1 MSFAFE
7 VGGDSSVSIR
17 VVGVGGGGGNAVNRM
32 ITSGVRGVDF
42 VAINTDKQCL
52 NYSAA
57 TMKLQIGEKL
67 THGLGSGSRPEIGC
81 KAAQESED
89 EIRKMLEGANMVFIT
104 AGMGGGTGTGAAPVV
119 AEIAKEMGILT
130 VGVVTRP
137 FTFEGRRRIEQANAG
152 IVELKERVDALVV
165 IPNERLKLVSEQKI
179 TFQNAFEVADNVLR
193 QAVQSISD
201 LMTVPGL
208 INLDFNDVAT
218 IMRNAGFA
226 HMGTG
231 RASGKEKAAEAA
243 QMAIESPLLETS
255 IAGAHGVLL
264 NITGS
269 PDMGLEEVEQ
279 AAAMVQESA
288 HPDAHIIFGAAI
300 DENLDDE
307 IRITVVAT
315 GFDDQPS
322 GIAQPAFQQ
331 QKKEP
336 ETPAT
341 AEPAQAAQPAAQAAQ
356 PAAQPAAEPVKP
368 REEAPQ
374 PAPTKPVESG
384 SDLDVPDFFNNRK
397 RSALERHAIAED
409 ARKGDTRKGD
419 TFDDILNMF
428 RKHD

>member
-1 MSFAFE
+1 MGFAFE
-7 VGGDSSVSIR
+7 YGSDASVAIR

-32 ITSGVRGVDF
+32 ITGGVRGIDF

-67 THGLGSGSRPEIGC
+67 TRGLGAGSNPEVGR

-89 EIRKMLEGANMVFIT
+89 EIRKMLEGVNMVFIT
-104 AGMGGGTGTGAAPVV
+104 AGMGGGTGTGGAPVV
-119 AEIAKEMGILT
+119 AQIAKDMGILT

-137 FTFEGRRRIEQANAG
+137 FSFEGRRRIDQANAG
-152 IVELKERVDALVV
+152 ISELKEKVDALVV
-165 IPNERLKLVSEQKI
+165 IPNERLKLVSDQKI

-193 QAVQSISD
+193 QAVQSISE

-226 HMGTG
+226 HMGVG
-231 RASGKEKAAEAA
+231 RASGKEKASEAA
-243 QMAIESPLLETS
+243 RMAIESPLLETS
-255 IAGAHGVLL
+255 ISGAHGVLL

-279 AAAMVQESA
+279 AAAMVQEAA

-300 DENLDDE
+300 DESLDDE

-315 GFDDQPS
+315 GFDQQPS
-322 GIAQPAFQQ
+322 GRRQRPKDGGKRSRRGDCRPRRRGQGQA
-331 QKKEP
+331 P
-336 ETPAT
+336 ERRGCARVR
-341 AEPAQAAQPAAQAAQ
+341 QAHAGGGLHRPPGKGARS
-356 PAAQPAAEPVKP
+356 P
-368 REEAPQ
+368 RCGRGCSAPQ
-374 PAPTKPVESG
+374 ERGQKAG
-384 SDLDVPDFFNNRK
+384 
-397 RSALERHAIAED
+397 RSL
-409 ARKGDTRKGD
+409 
-419 TFDDILNMF
+419 
-428 RKHD
+428 

>member
-1 MSFAFE
+1 MGFAFE
-7 VGGDSSVSIR
+7 YGSDTTVTIR

-32 ITSGVRGVDF
+32 ITGGVRGIDF

-57 TMKLQIGEKL
+57 TMKLQIGDKL
-67 THGLGSGSRPEIGC
+67 TRGLGAGGNPEMGR

-104 AGMGGGTGTGAAPVV
+104 AGMGGGTGTGGAPVV
-119 AEIAKEMGILT
+119 ARIAKDMGILT

-137 FTFEGRRRIEQANAG
+137 FNFEGRRRIDQANAG
-152 IVELKERVDALVV
+152 ISDLKEQVDALVV
-165 IPNERLKLVSEQKI
+165 IPNERLKLVSDQKI

-193 QAVQSISD
+193 QAVQSISE

-226 HMGTG
+226 HMGVG

-243 QMAIESPLLETS
+243 KMAIESPLLETS
-255 IAGAHGVLL
+255 ISGARGVLL

-279 AAAMVQESA
+279 AAAMVQEAA
-288 HPDAHIIFGAAI
+288 HPEAHIIFGAAI
-300 DENLDDE
+300 DEGLDDE

-315 GFDDQPS
+315 GFDSQPTGLAKPAAVAVEEKPAEAPKAAAAAPAAPKADELEVPDFVQMMQS
-322 GIAQPAFQQ
+322 APKQPAQEKPRAVAEDAQPAPS
-331 QKKEP
+331 KKKDP
-336 ETPAT
+336 
-341 AEPAQAAQPAAQAAQ
+341 
-356 PAAQPAAEPVKP
+356 
-368 REEAPQ
+368 
-374 PAPTKPVESG
+374 
-384 SDLDVPDFFNNRK
+384 
-397 RSALERHAIAED
+397 
-409 ARKGDTRKGD
+409 
-419 TFDDILNMF
+419 FDDILSMF
-428 RKHD
+428 RDKR

>member
-1 MSFAFE
+1 MGFAFE
-7 VGGDSSVSIR
+7 YGTDTTVAIR

-32 ITSGVRGVDF
+32 ITGGVRGIDF

-52 NYSAA
+52 NFSAA
-57 TMKLQIGEKL
+57 TMKLQIGDKL
-67 THGLGSGSRPEIGC
+67 TRGLGAGGNPEMGR

-104 AGMGGGTGTGAAPVV
+104 AGMGGGTGTGGAPIV
-119 AEIAKEMGILT
+119 AQIAKDMGILT

-137 FTFEGRRRIEQANAG
+137 FNFEGRRRIDQANAG
-152 IVELKERVDALVV
+152 ISELKEKVDALVV

-193 QAVQSISD
+193 QAVQSISE

-226 HMGTG
+226 HMGVG

-243 QMAIESPLLETS
+243 KMAIESPLLETS
-255 IAGAHGVLL
+255 ISGARGVLL

-279 AAAMVQESA
+279 AAAMVQEAA
-288 HPDAHIIFGAAI
+288 HPEAHIIFGAAI
-300 DENLDDE
+300 DEGLDDE

-315 GFDDQPS
+315 GFDAQPS
-322 GIAQPAFQQ
+322 GLAKPAAVVEDKPAEAPKAAASAAPAAPKADELEVPEFVQMMQSAPKAPAQEPSRAVAEDAQPAPS
-331 QKKEP
+331 KKKDP
-336 ETPAT
+336 
-341 AEPAQAAQPAAQAAQ
+341 
-356 PAAQPAAEPVKP
+356 
-368 REEAPQ
+368 
-374 PAPTKPVESG
+374 
-384 SDLDVPDFFNNRK
+384 
-397 RSALERHAIAED
+397 
-409 ARKGDTRKGD
+409 
-419 TFDDILNMF
+419 FDDILSMF
-428 RKHD
+428 RDRK

>member
-1 MSFAFE
+1 MGFAFE
-7 VGGDSSVSIR
+7 YGSDTNVSIR
-17 VVGVGGGGGNAVNRM
+17 VIGVGGGGGNAVNRM
-32 ITSGVRGVDF
+32 ITGGVRGIDF

-67 THGLGSGSRPEIGC
+67 THGLGSGSRPEVGC

-119 AEIAKEMGILT
+119 AQIAKDMGILT

-137 FTFEGRRRIEQANAG
+137 FTFEGRKRIEQANAG
-152 IVELKERVDALVV
+152 ITELKEKVDALVV

-193 QAVQSISD
+193 QAVQSISE

-226 HMGTG
+226 HMGVG

-243 QMAIESPLLETS
+243 KMAIESPLLETS
-255 IAGAHGVLL
+255 IAGARGVLL

-300 DENLDDE
+300 DESLDDE

-315 GFDDQPS
+315 GFDEQPT
-322 GIAQPAFQQ
+322 GLAKPAVTEE
-331 QKKEP
+331 KP
-336 ETPAT
+336 
-341 AEPAQAAQPAAQAAQ
+341 AEPAAEQAPAEKK
-356 PAAQPAAEPVKP
+356 PEPKN
-368 REEAPQ
+368 
-374 PAPTKPVESG
+374 
-384 SDLDVPDFFNNRK
+384 DLDVPDFVNMMREAPK
-397 RSALERHAIAED
+397 TSEPARAVAED
-409 ARKGDTRKGD
+409 AQPAQKKEPKEHDA
-419 TFDDILNMF
+419 FDDILKMF
-428 RKHD
+428 KR

>member
-1 MSFAFE
+1 MGFAFE
-7 VGGDSSVSIR
+7 YGSDTTVAIR

-32 ITSGVRGVDF
+32 ITGGVRGIDF

-57 TMKLQIGEKL
+57 TMKLQIGDKL
-67 THGLGSGSRPEIGC
+67 TRGLGAGGNPEMGR

-104 AGMGGGTGTGAAPVV
+104 AGMGGGTGTGGAPIV
-119 AEIAKEMGILT
+119 AEIAKDMGILT

-137 FTFEGRRRIEQANAG
+137 FNFEGRRRIDQANAG
-152 IVELKERVDALVV
+152 ISELKEKVDALVV
-165 IPNERLKLVSEQKI
+165 IPNERLKLVSDQKI

-193 QAVQSISD
+193 QAVQSISE

-226 HMGTG
+226 HMGVG

-243 QMAIESPLLETS
+243 KMAIESPLLETS
-255 IAGAHGVLL
+255 ISGARGVLL

-279 AAAMVQESA
+279 AAAMVQEAA
-288 HPDAHIIFGAAI
+288 HPEAHIIFGAAI
-300 DENLDDE
+300 DEGLDDE

-315 GFDDQPS
+315 GFDAQPTGLAKPAAVAVEDKPAEAPKAEAAAPKADELEVPDFVQMMQS
-322 GIAQPAFQQ
+322 APKQPVQEKPRAVAEDAQPAPS
-331 QKKEP
+331 KKKDP
-336 ETPAT
+336 
-341 AEPAQAAQPAAQAAQ
+341 
-356 PAAQPAAEPVKP
+356 
-368 REEAPQ
+368 
-374 PAPTKPVESG
+374 
-384 SDLDVPDFFNNRK
+384 
-397 RSALERHAIAED
+397 
-409 ARKGDTRKGD
+409 
-419 TFDDILNMF
+419 FDDILSMF
-428 RKHD
+428 RDRK

>member
-1 MSFAFE
+1 MGFAFE
-7 VGGDSSVSIR
+7 YGSDASVAIR

-32 ITSGVRGVDF
+32 ITGGVRGIDF

-67 THGLGSGSRPEIGC
+67 TRGLGAGSNPEVGR

-89 EIRKMLEGANMVFIT
+89 EIRKMLEGVNLVFIT
-104 AGMGGGTGTGAAPVV
+104 AGMGGGTGTGGAPVV
-119 AEIAKEMGILT
+119 AQIAKDMGILT

-137 FTFEGRRRIEQANAG
+137 FSFEGRRRIDQANAG
-152 IVELKERVDALVV
+152 ISELKEKVDALVV
-165 IPNERLKLVSEQKI
+165 IPNERLKLVSDQKI

-193 QAVQSISD
+193 QAVQSISE

-226 HMGTG
+226 HMGVG
-231 RASGKEKAAEAA
+231 RASGKEKASEAA
-243 QMAIESPLLETS
+243 RMAIESPLLETS
-255 IAGAHGVLL
+255 ISGAHGVLL

-279 AAAMVQESA
+279 AAAMVQEAA

-300 DENLDDE
+300 DESLDDE

-315 GFDDQPS
+315 GFDQQPS
-322 GIAQPAFQQ
+322 GLAKPAVGGDNAPKTEESAPAGETAAPVAEAKDKPQSDVDVPEFVKLMQEGAYTAPREKEPAPRAVAEDVQPP
-331 QKKEP
+331 KKEG
-336 ETPAT
+336 
-341 AEPAQAAQPAAQAAQ
+341 
-356 PAAQPAAEPVKP
+356 K
-368 REEAPQ
+368 
-374 PAPTKPVESG
+374 
-384 SDLDVPDFFNNRK
+384 K
-397 RSALERHAIAED
+397 RD
-409 ARKGDTRKGD
+409 DP
-419 TFDDILNMF
+419 FDDILRMF
-428 RKHD
+428 RDKNN